1 MNKKKIQ
8 VPYELQIMNA
18 LTSHKKRGYSNFSVG
33 ENEGKEMDSFDSFSY
48 FAIFFYKDDEQKY
61 IAFKNGSDK
70 LKKRLRVFVEGLN
83 KGGKKRIKLNNL
95 VDII

>member
-1 MNKKKIQ
+1 MNNMQI
-8 VPYELQIMNA
+8 PYELQIMNT

-48 FAIFFYKDDEQKY
+48 FAIFFDKDDKQKY
-61 IAFKNGSDK
+61 IAFKNGSDE
-70 LKKRLRVFVEGLN
+70 LKKRLKVFVEGLN
-83 KGGKKRIKLNNL
+83 KGGDEKRRRLNNF